1 MTLLPVDC
9 YAGGTV
15 LLLYKLLEERT
26 PEQSISH
33 RNMPTFVEH
42 VQFVRTHPYKEWY
55 VIKTDRA
62 FVGAIYISRQHE
74 IGLGILCEY
83 QRKGYGRA
91 AVTKLMDL
99 HPGPFLANIN
109 PSNDA
114 SIAFWKSLGFT
125 LKQVTY
131 AK

>member
-1 MTLLPVDC
+1 MIELVPVSTD
-9 YAGGTV
+9 AGGDL
-15 LLLYKLLEERT
+15 LLLYRLLSERT

-33 RNMPTFVEH
+33 KDMPTFRDH
-42 VQFVRTHPYKEWY
+42 CAFVRSKPYPYWY
-55 VIKTDRA
+55 VIRDYSH
-62 FVGAIYISRQHE
+62 VGAVYLSKARE
-74 IGLGILCEY
+74 IGIGILREH

-91 AVTKLMDL
+91 AVLKLMDL
-99 HPGPFLANIN
+99 YPGPFLANIN